1 MAARESAVGRMEAKN
16 NPSHEREVA
25 RVPRD
30 EVATAPSLSRVSF
43 RKETQD
49 GGRASSCNMAYCS
62 RNCGDRFTYC
72 HYCC

>member
-1 MAARESAVGRMEAKN
+1 MAARESAVGRREAKN

-43 RKETQD
+43 RK
-49 GGRASSCNMAYCS
+49 RNPRWRSCIQL
-62 RNCGDRFTYC
+62 
-72 HYCC
+72 